1 VTLRAVIMGVA
12 GCGKTTVGAGLADI
26 LAVPYLDGDDLHPA
40 TNVTKMRAG
49 NPLTDEDRWP
59 WLALV
64 GKALFER
71 APVII
76 GCSALRRSYRDKIT
90 DAAGGAVTF
99 IHLSGTRRVIE
110 ARMATR
116 QGHFMP
122 LSLVVSQFAT
132 LEPPSLDE
140 TAITIDIDQPLAAIL
155 KTLETQLRGR
165 TL

>member
-49 NPLTDEDRWP
+49 IPLTDEDRWP

-76 GCSALRRSYRDKIT
+76 GCSALRRSYRDKIS

-99 IHLSGTRRVIE
+99 IHLRGTRRVIE

-122 LSLVVSQFAT
+122 LSLVGSQFAT